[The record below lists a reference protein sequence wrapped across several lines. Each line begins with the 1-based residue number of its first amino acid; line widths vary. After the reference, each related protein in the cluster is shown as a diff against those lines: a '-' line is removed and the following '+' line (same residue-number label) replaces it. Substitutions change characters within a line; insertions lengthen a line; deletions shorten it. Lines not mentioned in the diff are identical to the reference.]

1 MAKLV
6 IVLLVALFFEAVG
19 VVFLAK
25 GLKAVGT
32 LTQLNFSGVVNL
44 VGRAVTNKHILTGVF
59 FEALFFLGLL
69 HLLSKADVSFVWPL
83 TSLGFVVT
91 TIAAKIYLH
100 EQISSM
106 RWSGVCLIMLGAA
119 LITWTEKAKRAE
131 GAVAP
136 SQQLSEP
143 VSLQR

>member
-25 GLKAVGT
+25 GLKAVGS
-32 LTQLNFSGVVNL
+32 LTQPNFSGVVNL

-100 EQISSM
+100 EQISSL

-119 LITWTEKAKRAE
+119 LITWTEKAKRTE
-131 GAVAP
+131 GAVAE
-136 SQQLSEP
+136 SQQISEP
-143 VSLQR
+143 VSLHR